1 MDKYIIANIINSKY
15 RTTKSCKQIDNQVT
29 NRTQVTNSNQVK
41 NINQVTNN
49 INQVT
54 NNNNQVTNNNQITS
68 QLNEDMLW
76 LLLTNF

>member
-29 NRTQVTNSNQVK
+29 NSNQVK
-41 NINQVTNN
+41 NINQVTN
-49 INQVT
+49 INQIT
-54 NNNNQVTNNNQITS
+54 NNNQVTS